1 MNKESQS
8 IVVVLLGGLILS
20 ITASGRFTAYVKPG
34 FAPLLWIAG
43 IVLVLVGI
51 LSLVQMVLTDRRR
64 SREET
69 VGTHAHAHEATVD
82 GEDHGH
88 DHDRSRAPW
97 LILAPVLVLLVMAPP
112 ALGADS
118 LERNS
123 GSQAL
128 AGMEPPAA
136 EVDTSNTR
144 NDGSGALPGAGAGQ
158 VTRDASGKAIM
169 EFGPLPE
176 GADPQITLKEFIL
189 RALYDP
195 ENSVTQTP
203 VTVVGFVGPS
213 GEGFTAGWTLARLS
227 IACCAAD
234 ASAIRLH
241 VDGSEPYPT
250 DTWVRAVVTA
260 VPGTADRAN
269 EYVPTVQVQSLTV
282 IEQPADPYE

>member
-51 LSLVQMVLTDRRR
+51 LSLVQMVLADRKR
-64 SREET
+64 T
-69 VGTHAHAHEATVD
+69 AATAAHDHDAD
-82 GEDHGH
+82 DDHGH

-118 LERNS
+118 LARNS
-123 GSQAL
+123 SSQAL
-128 AGMEPPAA
+128 AGMEPPVAQ
-136 EVDTSNTR
+136 VDTSNTR
-144 NDGSGALPGAGAGQ
+144 NDGSGALPGSGAGQ

-169 EFGPLPE
+169 EFDPLPS
-176 GADPQITLKEFIL
+176 GDAPTITAKEFIL

-195 ENSVTQTP
+195 QNSVTTNP

-213 GEGFTAGWTLARLS
+213 GEGFTGGWTLARLS

-241 VDGSEPYPT
+241 VDGTEPFPT
-250 DTWVRAVVTA
+250 DTWVQAVVTA

-269 EYVPTVQVQSLTV
+269 EYVPTVLVQSLTV
-282 IEQPADPYE
+282 IDQPADPYE